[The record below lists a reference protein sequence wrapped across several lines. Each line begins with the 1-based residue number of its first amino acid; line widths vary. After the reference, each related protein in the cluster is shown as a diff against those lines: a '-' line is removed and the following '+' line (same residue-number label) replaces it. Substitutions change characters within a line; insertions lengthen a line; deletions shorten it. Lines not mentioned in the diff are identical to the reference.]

1 MGKDILR
8 FHAVYWPAF
17 LLSAGLPLPSRI
29 YAHGWWLRDEK
40 KMSKTT
46 GNVVR
51 PDALVARF
59 GPDALRYFLLR
70 EMVFGADANFSDEAF
85 LDRYNADLANGLGN
99 AVSRVSQLCRNSFG
113 GTPPEAGEGDEIRP
127 AAEEAVRV
135 FFESF
140 ERFEFSRGLEAVAA
154 LLKTVDGFLA
164 AKQPWKIARLE
175 GATPRLSQILYA
187 AAEGARIA
195 AACLAPA
202 LPSMSPKAL
211 AALGAD
217 SPPAGSE
224 AGWGGLPTGRPL
236 PEAAPLF
243 PRADP
248 KEYFERKEGSPM
260 EPEPESSPKI
270 TIDEFRRIELKTAR
284 ILAAEPVP
292 KSKKLMRLEVD
303 LGVEKRQIV
312 AGIANRYSPEQLVG
326 KTVIIVANLQPAT
339 LMGQQSNGM
348 VLAASLPD
356 SGEPALL
363 APDSEV
369 PPGTAV
375 K

>member
-1 MGKDILR
+1 M
-8 FHAVYWPAF
+8 YWPAF

-29 YAHGWWLRDEK
+29 CVHGWWLRDER

-99 AVSRVSQLCRNSFG
+99 AVSRVAQLCRNSFG
-113 GTPPEAGEGDEIRP
+113 GTPPEAGDGDEIRP

-135 FFESF
+135 LSESF

-154 LLKTVDGFLA
+154 LLKTVDGYLA
-164 AKQPWKIARLE
+164 SKQPWKMARLE
-175 GATPRLSQILYA
+175 GATSRLAQILYA
-187 AAEGARIA
+187 STEGARIA
-195 AACLAPA
+195 AAALAPA

-211 AALGAD
+211 AALGAG
-217 SPPAGSE
+217 SPPAGAE
-224 AGWGGLPTGRPL
+224 LDWGQLPTGKPL

-248 KEYFERKEGSPM
+248 NEYFEKKEGLTM
-260 EPEPESSPKI
+260 EQEEKPESPSKI
-270 TIDEFRRIELKTAR
+270 TIDEFRKIELRTAR
-284 ILAAEPVP
+284 IVAAEPVP

-303 LGVEKRQIV
+303 LGSERRQIV
-312 AGIANRYSPEQLVG
+312 AGIATRYSPEQLVG

-356 SGEPALL
+356 SGEPVLL
-363 APDSEV
+363 APESEV